1 MCGIVGYLGPN
12 EAAPI
17 LVEALRRL
25 EYRGYDSAGIATL
38 HKGIMH
44 RRRAVG
50 KLDNLSN
57 LLVREPIRGMTGIGH
72 TRWATHGAA
81 TVENAHPQ
89 ASTAVAAV
97 HNGIIENWHELR
109 EELTAAGHTFASDTD
124 TEVIPI
130 LCQQGIDQ
138 GLEPFVAFR
147 QAIDRLE
154 GQYAICVLFTGTE
167 EFVCAARS
175 GSPLAVGHG
184 THAMF
189 VASDAVGLAGL
200 TREITYL
207 KDGDQ
212 ARVTPDSLTIH
223 DAAGALV
230 ERPRTHVAID
240 NTGFHRQGYKH
251 YMLKEISEQPAR
263 LGDVITTLDGNDR
276 HAMAAA
282 VGGLARSRQIRLVG
296 CGTAHFAGMVGAYW
310 LEELLRIPAQ
320 AEIASEFRYRV
331 PLVDPHSTTIFISQS
346 GETADTLA
354 ALNHVREQGGQTL
367 ALLNNTA
374 STMARACPVTLPIQ
388 AGLEIGVAS
397 TKAYTCQLAMLFGL
411 TIAAAVK
418 RKTLTQKAARQHRDS
433 LARMPALF
441 NAVLDNSTPIA
452 IAARDIATFANALF
466 IGRNTMYPTALE
478 GALKLKE
485 ISYIHAEGLAAG
497 ELKHGSIALIETSM
511 PTVILAPGDPLL
523 RKIVSN
529 MKEVLA
535 RDGPVVLVTDH
546 RGQDLME
553 ETALHTIVLPEV
565 APLLA
570 PLLYVLPLQL
580 LAYQTAILKGTDVDM
595 PRNLAKSVT
604 VE

>member
-17 LVEALRRL
+17 LLEALRRL

-38 HKGIMH
+38 RDGALH

-50 KLDNLSN
+50 KLDKLSN

-72 TRWATHGAA
+72 TRWATHGSA

-89 ASTAVAAV
+89 TSAAIAAV

-109 EELTAAGHTFASDTD
+109 DELTAAGYTFTSETD

-130 LCQQGIDQ
+130 LCQLGIDQ
-138 GLEPFVAFR
+138 GLDPFVAFSR
-147 QAIDRLE
+147 AVDRLE
-154 GQYAICVLFTGTE
+154 GQYAICVLFSG
-167 EFVCAARS
+167 VAGAIWAARS

-184 THAMF
+184 NQTMY

-200 TREITYL
+200 TRDITYL
-207 KDGDQ
+207 EDGDR
-212 ARVTPDSLTIH
+212 ACVTSSSLTIH
-223 DAAGALV
+223 DASGTPV
-230 ERPRTHVAID
+230 ERARVHVTID
-240 NTGFHRQGYKH
+240 STGFQRQGFKH

-263 LGDVITTLDGNDR
+263 LGDVITTLDGDPSGS
-276 HAMAAA
+276 MAAA
-282 VGGLARSRQIRLVG
+282 INGVARSRQIRLVG
-296 CGTAHFAGMVGAYW
+296 CGTAYFAGMVGAYW
-310 LEELLRIPAQ
+310 LETLLRVPVQ
-320 AEIASEFRYRV
+320 AEIASEYRYRE
-331 PLVDPHSTTIFISQS
+331 PLVDPDSLTIFISQS

-354 ALNHVREQGGQTL
+354 ALSHVRDHGGNTL
-367 ALLNNTA
+367 ALLNNTT
-374 STMARACPVTLPIQ
+374 STMARSCQTTLPIQ

-397 TKAYTCQLAMLFGL
+397 TKAYTCQLATLFGL
-411 TIAAAVK
+411 AVAAAD
-418 RKTLTQKAARQHRDS
+418 KTGALTRKAARDHRHQ
-433 LARMPALF
+433 LARLPGLF
-441 NAVLDNSTPIA
+441 NTVLNNSAPIA
-452 IAARDIATFANALF
+452 RAARTMATCSNALF

-497 ELKHGSIALIETSM
+497 ELKHGSIALIESSI
-511 PTVILAPGDPLL
+511 PTVVLAPGDSLL
-523 RKIVSN
+523 RKVVSN
-529 MKEVLA
+529 TEEILA
-535 RDGPVVLVTDH
+535 RDGPVVLITD
-546 RGQDLME
+546 RQGQALLED
-553 ETALHTIVLPEV
+553 AVLHTIVLPEV
-565 APLLA
+565 DPLLT
-570 PLLYVLPLQL
+570 PLLYALPLQL